1 MKVHAIAGLAGL
13 ALISGCSSEPPGQIA
28 LSAHDAYERLAK
40 GDLTEFI
47 FKRQCGILIHAK
59 TEAEPDRSVTWHIL
73 SSGREMLNFTATLTP
88 VDDRRT
94 KVDIAVSRDPDGGE
108 AYDGTRSYPRPALQ
122 QPVRPALEELVAAL
136 LNGRAFDAKRLPKR
150 TTCDFNINSACDIQR
165 GGVEAGLFRW
175 SIDNEDGPTAIR
187 FNGKWVKP

>member
-1 MKVHAIAGLAGL
+1 MKVRTIAGLAGL
-13 ALISGCSSEPPGQIA
+13 ALISGCSEPPGQVA

-59 TEAEPDRSVTWHIL
+59 MEAEPDRSVTWHIL
-73 SSGREMLNFTATLTP
+73 SSGRRMLSFTATLTP
-88 VDDRRT
+88 VKARRT

-108 AYDGTRSYPRPALQ
+108 AYDGTRFYRRPALQ

-136 LNGRAFDAKRLPKR
+136 LNERAFDAKRLPKR
-150 TTCDFNINSACDIQR
+150 TTNDFNINSPCDIQR
-165 GGVEAGLFRW
+165 GGVESGNARF
-175 SIDNEDGPTAIR
+175 SIDDTDGPTAIR